1 MGHLAGSSV
10 KHPTSAQVMMSQFE
24 SSRLTSG
31 SVLTAQSLEPA
42 ADSASPSLSAPSL
55 LTLCF
60 SKMNKHWGAW
70 VAQSVKRP
78 TSARSRSCRPRVRAP
93 HQALG

>member
-42 ADSASPSLSAPSL
+42 LDSVVSFSAPPPLTFSLPGSLSL
-55 LTLCF
+55 
-60 SKMNKHWGAW
+60 KNK
-70 VAQSVKRP
+70 
-78 TSARSRSCRPRVRAP
+78 
-93 HQALG
+93 